1 MIDKD
6 TVKLS
11 IIIPCYN
18 EKNTIAEIIDQ
29 ILQLN
34 KIKKQIIV
42 VDDKSNDGS
51 EQIIK
56 KYESKKKIE
65 AIYHDFNQGKG
76 ASIISAKRLINGTN
90 EISVTD
96 STTTFGTNLV
106 LPNNVNIG
114 SVGKSDAITISTA
127 GIAKM
132 IKQLADDKLK
142 VKLALSLH
150 AANDEKRNKI
160 ESEIILIAF
169 DLNKSS
175 DLFKSDPER
184 YQVILNTQRF
194 IRDIDQLHLIDGDG
208 NLIRSAGN
216 SVYKKIENRAMQMV
230 INDDRPL
237 KIINTFENKSAA
249 VVRLSNYENT
259 YLYVLKYID
268 KNISNYLIKSEEAV
282 NFYYT
287 VENQNL
293 GIRISFAIIYITL
306 VTLLLF
312 LSITIAIRFSSRF
325 FISINNL
332 ITASEKIGKGNLD
345 TKVPDLKA
353 DIEMER
359 LNKNFNSMI
368 DRLKNQQE
376 KLLTN
381 ERHEA
386 WENVARKLAH
396 EIKNPLTPIQLTID
410 NLKTKYL
417 PNIENEKQEKY
428 LNNLKTILKQI
439 KQIENLVNE
448 FSDFA
453 RMPKPLFK
461 PNNLNVVIKENIN
474 LVNKFDSSVKI
485 RLVNH
490 LSKDVI
496 IKFDNEQFNRLFF
509 NLIKNSVE
517 SIQEKAEKDSKTDK
531 NIDIEIRQR
540 RDYININIVDTGT
553 GFKNKKTKDI
563 IKPYFT
569 TKEKGT
575 GLGLSIVD
583 KIISDHEG
591 SIKFLNHKNGAKI
604 QIIIPYKK

>member
-1 MIDKD
+1 MFALLKRNLFIVVIFILTISLAFLTFLTFIDKSFI
-6 TVKLS
+6 KLNEDNLEILLFSNIGLVFLFFVLIFIDIKNS
-11 IIIPCYN
+11 IKNNINVRGSVANRKYIISFALFTLIPSLL
-18 EKNTIAEIIDQ
+18 IAIFSLFIFSFA
-29 ILQLN
+29 L
-34 KIKKQIIV
+34 
-42 VDDKSNDGS
+42 DKYFD
-51 EQIIK
+51 
-56 KYESKKKIE
+56 KKI
-65 AIYHDFNQGKG
+65 
-76 ASIISAKRLINGTN
+76 
-90 EISVTD
+90 
-96 STTTFGTNLV
+96 TTAV
-106 LPNNVNIG
+106 NN
-114 SVGKSDAITISTA
+114 SYE
-127 GIAKM
+127 IAKNY
-132 IKQLADDKLK
+132 
-142 VKLALSLH
+142 V
-150 AANDEKRNKI
+150 DEKRNKI
-160 ESEIILIAF
+160 ESEIVLIAF
-169 DLNKSS
+169 DLNKYS
-175 DLFKSDPER
+175 DLYKTNPDRF
-184 YQVILNTQRF
+184 QLILNTQRYL
-194 IRDIDQLHLIDGDG
+194 RDIDQLHLINEKGE
-208 NLIRSAGN
+208 LIRSAVD
-216 SVYKKIENRAMQMV
+216 SKYKKIEDRAMQMV
-230 INDDRPL
+230 KNDDRPL

-249 VVRLSNYENT
+249 VVRLSNFDNT
-259 YLYVLKYID
+259 FLYVLKYID
-268 KNISNYLIKSEEAV
+268 KNISNYLIKSEEAI

-287 VENQNL
+287 VENQNF

-332 ITASEKIGKGNLD
+332 ITASEKIGNGNFD

-417 PNIENEKQEKY
+417 PNAEKEKQEKY

-461 PNNLNVVIKENIN
+461 SNNLNLVIKENIN
-474 LVNKFDSSVKI
+474 LVSKFDNSIKI
-485 RLVNH
+485 RLINH
-490 LSKDVI
+490 LTKDVI
-496 IKFDNEQFNRLFF
+496 LKFDNEQFNRLFF

-517 SIQEKAEKDSKTDK
+517 SIHEKLEKDSKSNK

-540 RDYININIVDTGT
+540 RDYIIVNIEDTGT
-553 GFKNKKTKDI
+553 GFKNKKTKDL

-583 KIISDHEG
+583 KIVSDHEG

>member
-1 MIDKD
+1 MFALLKRNLFIVTIFILTISLAFLTFLTFIDKSFI
-6 TVKLS
+6 KLNEDNLEILLISNIILVFVFFVLIFIDIKNS
-11 IIIPCYN
+11 IKNNINVRGSIANRKYIVSFALFTLIPSLL
-18 EKNTIAEIIDQ
+18 IAIFSLFIFSFA
-29 ILQLN
+29 L
-34 KIKKQIIV
+34 
-42 VDDKSNDGS
+42 DKYFD
-51 EQIIK
+51 
-56 KYESKKKIE
+56 KKI
-65 AIYHDFNQGKG
+65 
-76 ASIISAKRLINGTN
+76 
-90 EISVTD
+90 
-96 STTTFGTNLV
+96 TTAV
-106 LPNNVNIG
+106 NN
-114 SVGKSDAITISTA
+114 SYE
-127 GIAKM
+127 IAKNY
-132 IKQLADDKLK
+132 
-142 VKLALSLH
+142 V
-150 AANDEKRNKI
+150 DEKRNKI
-160 ESEIILIAF
+160 ESEIVLIAF
-169 DLNKSS
+169 DLNKYS
-175 DLFKSDPER
+175 DLYKSNPDR
-184 YQVILNTQRF
+184 FQLILNTQRYL
-194 IRDIDQLHLIDGDG
+194 RDIDQLHLIDQNGD
-208 NLIRSAGN
+208 LIKSAGDSN
-216 SVYKKIENRAMQMV
+216 YKKIEDRAMQMV
-230 INDDRPL
+230 KNDDRPL

-249 VVRLSNYENT
+249 VIKLSDFDNT
-259 YLYVLKYID
+259 FLYVLKYFD

-293 GIRISFAIIYITL
+293 GIRISFAIIYVTL

-332 ITASEKIGKGNLD
+332 ITASENIGKGNLD

-368 DRLKNQQE
+368 ERLKNQQE

-417 PNIENEKQEKY
+417 PVVDSEKQEKY

-461 PNNLNVVIKENIN
+461 PNNLNLIIKENIN
-474 LVNKFDSSVKI
+474 LVNKFDPSIKI
-485 RLVNH
+485 RLLNH
-490 LSKDVI
+490 LSNDVVL
-496 IKFDNEQFNRLFF
+496 KFDNEQFNRLFF

-517 SIQEKAEKDSKTDK
+517 SVQEKAQNDSKTNK

-540 RDYININIVDTGT
+540 RDYININIYDTGT

-583 KIISDHEG
+583 KIISDHGG

-604 QIIIPYKK
+604 QIIIPYIR

>member
-1 MIDKD
+1 MFALLKRN
-6 TVKLS
+6 LF
-11 IIIPCYN
+11 
-18 EKNTIAEIIDQ
+18 
-29 ILQLN
+29 
-34 KIKKQIIV
+34 IIV
-42 VDDKSNDGS
+42 IFIFTISLAFLTFLTFINKSFIKLNENNLEILLIFNIILVLIFFILIFIDIKNSIKNNINVRGSVANRKYIVSFALFTLIPSLLIAIFSLFIFSFALDKYFD
-51 EQIIK
+51 
-56 KYESKKKIE
+56 KKI
-65 AIYHDFNQGKG
+65 
-76 ASIISAKRLINGTN
+76 
-90 EISVTD
+90 
-96 STTTFGTNLV
+96 TTAV
-106 LPNNVNIG
+106 NN
-114 SVGKSDAITISTA
+114 SYE
-127 GIAKM
+127 IAKNY
-132 IKQLADDKLK
+132 L
-142 VKLALSLH
+142 
-150 AANDEKRNKI
+150 DEKRNKI
-160 ESEIILIAF
+160 ESEIVLIAF
-169 DLNKSS
+169 DLNKYS
-175 DLFKSDPER
+175 DLFKSNPER
-184 YQVILNTQRF
+184 FQLILNTQRYL
-194 IRDIDQLHLIDGDG
+194 RDIDQLHLINDEGK
-208 NLIRSAGN
+208 LIRSAAE
-216 SVYKKIENRAMQMV
+216 SKYKMIEDKAMQMV
-230 INDDRPL
+230 KNDERPL

-249 VVRLSNYENT
+249 VVKLTNFDNT
-259 YLYVLKYID
+259 FLYVVKFID

-293 GIRISFAIIYITL
+293 GIRISFAIIYVTL

-332 ITASEKIGKGNLD
+332 ITASENIGRGNLD

-368 DRLKNQQE
+368 ERLKNQQE

-417 PNIENEKQEKY
+417 PKVETEIKDKY

-461 PNNLNVVIKENIN
+461 LNNLNLILKDNIN
-474 LVNKFDSSVKI
+474 LVNKFDSTIKI
-485 RLVNH
+485 RLLNH
-490 LSKDVI
+490 LNKDVLL
-496 IKFDNEQFNRLFF
+496 KFDNEQFNRLFF

-517 SIQEKAEKDSKTDK
+517 SIKEKEEKDSKTDK

-540 RDYININIVDTGT
+540 RDYINVNIIDTGT

-591 SIKFLNHKNGAKI
+591 SINFLNHKNGAKI
-604 QIIIPYKK
+604 QILIPYKK

>member
-1 MIDKD
+1 MFALLKRNLFIIIIFILTISLAFLTFLTFIDKSFI
-6 TVKLS
+6 KLNESNLENLLISNIILVFIFFALIFIDIKNS
-11 IIIPCYN
+11 IKNNINVRGSVANRKYIISFALFTLIPSLL
-18 EKNTIAEIIDQ
+18 IAVFSLFIFSFA
-29 ILQLN
+29 L
-34 KIKKQIIV
+34 
-42 VDDKSNDGS
+42 DKYFD
-51 EQIIK
+51 
-56 KYESKKKIE
+56 KKIRT
-65 AIYHDFNQGKG
+65 A
-76 ASIISAKRLINGTN
+76 
-90 EISVTD
+90 V
-96 STTTFGTNLV
+96 
-106 LPNNVNIG
+106 NN
-114 SVGKSDAITISTA
+114 SYE
-127 GIAKM
+127 IAKNY
-132 IKQLADDKLK
+132 
-142 VKLALSLH
+142 V
-150 AANDEKRNKI
+150 DEKRNKI
-160 ESEIILIAF
+160 ESEIVLIAF

-175 DLFKSDPER
+175 KLYYSNPDRFQL
-184 YQVILNTQRF
+184 IMNTQKYL
-194 IRDIDQLHLIDGDG
+194 RDIDQLHLIDSRGE
-208 NLIRSAGN
+208 LIRSAVG
-216 SVYKKIENRAMQMV
+216 SKYKKIEDKAMMMV
-230 INDDRPL
+230 KNDDRPV
-237 KIINTFENKSAA
+237 KIINAFENKSAA
-249 VVRLSNYENT
+249 VIRLSNFNNT
-259 YLYVLKYID
+259 FLYVLKFFD
-268 KNISNYLIKSEEAV
+268 KNISNYLITSEEAV

-353 DIEMER
+353 DIEMEK

-368 DRLKNQQE
+368 ERLKNQQE

-417 PNIENEKQEKY
+417 PNIDNDKQEKY
-428 LNNLKTILKQI
+428 LINLKTILKQI
-439 KQIENLVNE
+439 KQIEKLVNE

-461 PNNLNVVIKENIN
+461 NNNLNSVVQDNIN
-474 LVNKFDSSVKI
+474 LVSNFDKSINI

-490 LSKDVI
+490 LSNDVVF
-496 IKFDNEQFNRLFF
+496 KFDNEQFNRLFF

-517 SIQEKAEKDSKTDK
+517 SIQERVQKDTKINK
-531 NIDIEIRQR
+531 NIDIEIRQI
-540 RDYININIVDTGT
+540 RDYIIVNLLDTGT

-569 TKEKGT
+569 TKKKGT

-591 SIKFLNHKNGAKI
+591 SIKFLNHKYGAKI
-604 QIIIPYKK
+604 QIIIPYIK

>member
-1 MIDKD
+1 MFALLKRN
-6 TVKLS
+6 LF
-11 IIIPCYN
+11 II
-18 EKNTIAEIIDQ
+18 TIF
-29 ILQLN
+29 
-34 KIKKQIIV
+34 V
-42 VDDKSNDGS
+42 
-51 EQIIK
+51 
-56 KYESKKKIE
+56 
-65 AIYHDFNQGKG
+65 
-76 ASIISAKRLINGTN
+76 
-90 EISVTD
+90 
-96 STTTFGTNLV
+96 
-106 LPNNVNIG
+106 
-114 SVGKSDAITISTA
+114 ITISLAFLTFLTFIDKSFIKLNEDNLEILLISNIILVFLFFVLIFIDIKNSIKNNINVRGSVANRKYIVSFALFTLIPSLLIAIFSLFIFSFALDKYFDKKITTA
-127 GIAKM
+127 VNNSYEIAKNY
-132 IKQLADDKLK
+132 
-142 VKLALSLH
+142 V
-150 AANDEKRNKI
+150 DEKRNKI
-160 ESEIILIAF
+160 ESEIVLIAF
-169 DLNKSS
+169 DLNKYS
-175 DLFKSDPER
+175 DLYKSNPDR
-184 YQVILNTQRF
+184 FQLILNTQRYL
-194 IRDIDQLHLIDGDG
+194 RDIDQLHLIDDKGE
-208 NLIRSAGN
+208 LIKSAAE
-216 SVYKKIENRAMQMV
+216 SDYKKIEDRAMQMV
-230 INDDRPL
+230 QNDDRPL

-249 VVRLSNYENT
+249 VIRLSDFDNT
-259 YLYVLKYID
+259 FLYVLKYFD

-293 GIRISFAIIYITL
+293 GIRISFAIIYVAL

-332 ITASEKIGKGNLD
+332 ITASESIGRGNLD

-368 DRLKNQQE
+368 ERLKNQQE

-417 PNIENEKQEKY
+417 PIIEIEKQEKY

-461 PNNLNVVIKENIN
+461 KNNLNLIIKENIN
-474 LVNKFDSSVKI
+474 LVNKFDLSIKI
-485 RLVNH
+485 RLLNH
-490 LSKDVI
+490 LSKDVVF
-496 IKFDNEQFNRLFF
+496 KFDNEQFNRLFF

-517 SIQEKAEKDSKTDK
+517 SIQEKVEKDSKTSK

-540 RDYININIVDTGT
+540 RDYINVNIYDTGT

-604 QIIIPYKK
+604 QIILPYIK